1 MTDLSR
7 RQLLSGA
14 ASGAAVLL
22 GSSVVNAKESPLGV
36 CKIPAKW
43 DETYD
48 LVVVGS
54 GGAGLASAVMARQQG
69 VKRVLVLEKMGYIG
83 GNTAI
88 SGGGFNSYDP

>member
-36 CKIPAKW
+36 CKIPLGQWWKVAWKFF
-43 DETYD
+43 
-48 LVVVGS
+48 LVVSVICMAFTAVS
-54 GGAGLASAVMARQQG
+54 GLIP
-69 VKRVLVLEKMGYIG
+69 L
-83 GNTAI
+83 
-88 SGGGFNSYDP
+88 P